1 MNLKITMSPRGDL
14 FTKPNAN
21 TKILAIVAIPCQDE
35 DGRAATDSL
44 YISAMN
50 ARVAIL
56 TGEIAAARAEMANQ
70 AELANRAMRKSEEF
84 KAQIA
89 AVTSQNAKLKTR
101 HLTQVNHAQ

>member
-1 MNLKITMSPRGDL
+1 
-14 FTKPNAN
+14 
-21 TKILAIVAIPCQDE
+21 
-35 DGRAATDSL
+35 
-44 YISAMN
+44 MN

-101 HLTQVNHAQ
+101 HLTQVNRIEFLSDVSQYLGLANGVVYT

>member
-1 MNLKITMSPRGDL
+1 
-14 FTKPNAN
+14 
-21 TKILAIVAIPCQDE
+21 
-35 DGRAATDSL
+35 
-44 YISAMN
+44 MN

-101 HLTQVNHAQ
+101 HLTQVNQVNWIRFLSDVSQ

>member
-1 MNLKITMSPRGDL
+1 
-14 FTKPNAN
+14 
-21 TKILAIVAIPCQDE
+21 
-35 DGRAATDSL
+35 
-44 YISAMN
+44 MN

-70 AELANRAMRKSEEF
+70 AELAKRAMRKSEEF

-101 HLTQVNHAQ
+101 HLTQVNQVNRIEFLSDVSQYVGLARDKLEDMDVSLKMSASLKGPTHQT